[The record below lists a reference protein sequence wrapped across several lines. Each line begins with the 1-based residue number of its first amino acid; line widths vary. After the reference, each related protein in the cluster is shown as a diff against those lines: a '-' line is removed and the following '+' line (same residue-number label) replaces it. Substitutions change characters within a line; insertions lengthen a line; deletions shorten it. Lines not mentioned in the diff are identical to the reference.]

1 MKTTTQ
7 NKSNI
12 FHILLLNKEKILNY
26 GARRLGL
33 FGSFVRG
40 EQKESSDI
48 DLLVEFIPSK
58 KTYDNFI
65 NLVYFLEEL
74 FGKEVELVTPES
86 LSPYLKPYIER
97 EIEYVSFTN

>member
-1 MKTTTQ
+1 MNTTTQ

-12 FHILLLNKEKILNY
+12 FDILLLNNEEIISY

-33 FGSFVRG
+33 IGSFICD
-40 EQKESSDI
+40 EQKGSNDI
-48 DLLVEFIPSK
+48 DFFVEFIPGK
-58 KTYDNFI
+58 KTYDNII

-86 LSPYLKPYIER
+86 LIPYLKPYIER
-97 EIEYVSFTN
+97 EIEYVTFTN

>member
-1 MKTTTQ
+1 MKTSTQ

-48 DLLVEFIPSK
+48 DLLVEFIPGK

-65 NLVYFLEEL
+65 NLVYFQEEL

>member
-1 MKTTTQ
+1 MNTTTH

-12 FHILLLNKEKILNY
+12 FNILLLNKEKILNY
-26 GARRLGL
+26 GAMRLGL

-40 EQKESSDI
+40 EQKETSDI
-48 DLLVEFIPSK
+48 DLLVDFIPGK

-65 NLVYFLEEL
+65 NLVYFLEDL

-97 EIEYVSFTN
+97 EVVYVSFTN

>member
-7 NKSNI
+7 NKSDI

-40 EQKESSDI
+40 EQNESSDI
-48 DLLVEFIPSK
+48 DLLVEFIPDK

-74 FGKEVELVTPES
+74 FGKEVELVTSES

>member
-7 NKSNI
+7 NKSMI
-12 FHILLLNKEKILNY
+12 LEILLLNKEKIINY
-26 GARRLGL
+26 GAKRLGL
-33 FGSFVRG
+33 FGSFVRN

-48 DLLVEFIPSK
+48 DFLVEFIPGK

-74 FGKEVELVTPES
+74 LGKEVELVTHES
-86 LSPYLKPYIER
+86 ISPYLKPYIER

>member
-48 DLLVEFIPSK
+48 DFLVEFIPGK

-97 EIEYVSFTN
+97 EIEYVTFTN

>member
-12 FHILLLNKEKILNY
+12 FHILLLNKEKIFNY

-33 FGSFVRG
+33 FGSFVRD

-48 DLLVEFIPSK
+48 DFLVEFIPGK

-74 FGKEVELVTPES
+74 LGKEVELVTPES

>member
-26 GARRLGL
+26 DARRLGL

-48 DLLVEFIPSK
+48 DLLVEFIPGE

-97 EIEYVSFTN
+97 EIEYVTFTN